1 PVINTQELG
10 GLLPDGASAL
20 LEYVVTDDK
29 VYLFVITRATG
40 KAATDVRVYTLPVK
54 RDELARQ
61 TDAFRRQLAARNL
74 GFRASAV
81 KLYDLLLKPA
91 QAQLVGKTH
100 LIIAPDGTLWDLP
113 FQALLTGANRFL
125 IEDAA
130 IAYAPSLTVLREM
143 TKRRQNQSV
152 GAAST
157 TLLALG

>member
-1 PVINTQELG
+1 ELTRLNTQLTRATQSDEPEAGPRNEFKSQLEKARLSYEAFQTSLYAAHPGLKVQRGEAPVINTQELG

-20 LEYVVTDDK
+20 LEYVVTHDK

-91 QAQLVGKTH
+91 QAQ
-100 LIIAPDGTLWDLP
+100 
-113 FQALLTGANRFL
+113 
-125 IEDAA
+125 
-130 IAYAPSLTVLREM
+130 
-143 TKRRQNQSV
+143 
-152 GAAST
+152 
-157 TLLALG
+157 